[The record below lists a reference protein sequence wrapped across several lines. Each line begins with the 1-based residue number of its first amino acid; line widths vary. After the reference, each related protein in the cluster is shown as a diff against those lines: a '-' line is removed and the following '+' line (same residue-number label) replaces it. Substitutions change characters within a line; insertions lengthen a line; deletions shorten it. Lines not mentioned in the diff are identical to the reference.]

1 MKSKKIITKDDGL
14 NTDFFE
20 MTNRNYE
27 FQKEKRIED
36 RENMIDNILAG
47 TLFVGVSVCVLVA
60 MFF

>member
-27 FQKEKRIED
+27 FQKEKKITD
-36 RENMIDNILAG
+36 RENMIDNILGA
-47 TLFVGVSVCVLVA
+47 TLFFGVGLCALVA

>member
-1 MKSKKIITKDDGL
+1 MKSKKTITKDDGL

-27 FQKEKRIED
+27 FQKEKKITD
-36 RENMIDNILAG
+36 RENMIDNILGA
-47 TLFVGVSVCVLVA
+47 TLFFGVGLCALVA